1 MAFFVQKNF
10 YMAKILISFSGHK
23 LSILAIEKLKKEF
36 DLIEEVFIPY
46 IDFENEIELALE
58 GLINQIEYQLDGSQN
73 ITIILPGHSNLSA
86 LLYNYL
92 FGLIGHPPD
101 IYMLRETDDG
111 QYLPFKLFKGRDIKK
126 AGRLLRERKI
136 KN

>member
-1 MAFFVQKNF
+1 
-10 YMAKILISFSGHK
+10 MAKILISFSGHK